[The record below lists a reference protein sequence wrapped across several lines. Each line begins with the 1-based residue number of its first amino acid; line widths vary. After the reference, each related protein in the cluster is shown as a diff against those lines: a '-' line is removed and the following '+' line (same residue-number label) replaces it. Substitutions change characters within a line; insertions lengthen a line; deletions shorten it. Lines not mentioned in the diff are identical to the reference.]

1 MPIQPRI
8 HTAKKNRRPSR
19 TWRVVCVAL
28 ICVLAMGLGILSVYT
43 VLTVGEN
50 RRVLGEQAAA
60 ISALQQEVTQK
71 QQELEQKQ
79 QELEQAQ
86 ANASAA
92 ATEKDSKIAEQKK
105 TVDELQKKIAE
116 LEKQLEAAEK
126 AAASVPADGKPA
138 SSTQGVV
145 NDYKG
150 KKIVALTFDDG
161 PGAYTGQ
168 LLDIL
173 KQRQVPAT
181 FFVLGTKVDAN
192 PALIK
197 RMEAE
202 GHEIGNHSNSHKN
215 LQDMSTVA
223 QVKAEM
229 DLCAN
234 KVKKLVGHTPTVV
247 RCPYGA
253 LDDTVKQYAK
263 EAGVPLIQWDIDTRD
278 WESRNAA
285 KVISTTFA
293 SKGLGDGS
301 IVLLHDI
308 HKTTVEAV
316 PALID
321 RFLAQGYTFVT
332 VSDLLKARCGGVE
345 AGKVYYEG

>member
-1 MPIQPRI
+1 MPKSPRL
-8 HTAKKNRRPSR
+8 HNEKSSNRFSQRWK
-19 TWRVVCVAL
+19 TVCIALACALAVAL
-28 ICVLAMGLGILSVYT
+28 GTLSVYT

-50 RRVLGEQAAA
+50 RRVMSEQAAA
-60 ISALQQEVTQK
+60 ISALQLEMSQK
-71 QQELEQKQ
+71 QQELEQLR
-79 QELEQAQ
+79 QELAQAQ
-86 ANASAA
+86 ADASAA
-92 ATEKDSKIAEQKK
+92 VSEKDEELAAQGKVI
-105 TVDELQKKIAE
+105 DELQKKLEE
-116 LEKQLEAAEK
+116 LEKQLEEAKK
-126 AAASVPADGKPA
+126 AASSVPADGKPA
-138 SSTQGVV
+138 PSTQGVV

-223 QVKAEM
+223 QVKTEM
-229 DLCAN
+229 ELCAD
-234 KVKKLVGHTPTVV
+234 KVKKLVGHAPTLV

-263 EAGVPLIQWDIDTRD
+263 EAGVPLIQWDVDTRD

-285 KVISTTFA
+285 KVVSTTFG

-308 HKTTVEAV
+308 HKSTVEAV

-321 RFLAQGYTFVT
+321 RFLAEGYTFVT
-332 VSDLLKARCGGVE
+332 VSDLLNARCGSIE